1 MKAPQPQKAR
11 VEGVVLD
18 ASNGKLLSGA
28 QVTLKPV
35 QPSDAPRI
43 RLVDPEAVRLA
54 TRKRTTGADGIF
66 RFDDVE
72 PGRYRIH
79 VVCNGYARSEYGQR
93 SDGQG
98 TTLTFTSG
106 QVISGLNVSLLA
118 ASIVTGRVC
127 ESSGKPAPGL
137 LVSLLKVCFN
147 SRGLRTLENSGTA
160 ITDDRGE
167 YRIFWVSPGRYYLGV
182 QSPTETTSR
191 VLGHINVVE
200 RTGLPV
206 TYHPGVLDWSN
217 ATVFDLPA
225 ATEVR
230 ATDLVLTET
239 PTFSI
244 KGTVVD
250 KRTGQACRDASV
262 SLQPRLPFPLTD
274 TYRMSLLSAK
284 TSADGHFEIAAV
296 PPGKYLLRALVP
308 AADEPLSAGDLAK
321 VRKRSDLF
329 GIWLDGGALT
339 HMPIEVSSDVESLV
353 VSLNSGAT
361 LPLRLSVEGQPFS
374 SVEGISRVRV
384 NLCPMNWRDG
394 AQGTYPSQTDDI
406 TPEGTGTMSN
416 VLPGEYRVLIQ
427 KPLPSPDLYIKQATL
442 NGQDILD
449 GSCQISGPVEGVLHV
464 VFSNKAGRV
473 EGTLVDQLQPVAGIV
488 VVLIPDGSRH
498 RDELFK
504 SVESDQDGRFRFSGI
519 TPGGY
524 RVLACEALEPFS
536 YFDPEVLSRYEQY
549 GTPVR
554 VRESSTESVTVKI
567 IGRAFCPTP

>member
-35 QPSDAPRI
+35 QPSDALRI

-54 TRKRTTGADGIF
+54 TRKRTTGADGVF

-106 QVISGLNVSLLA
+106 QVISGLNVSLRA

-167 YRIFWVSPGRYYLGV
+167 YRIVWVSPGRYYLGV

-191 VLGHINVVE
+191 VLCHINVVE
-200 RTGLPV
+200 RTSLPV

-250 KRTGQACRDASV
+250 KRPV
-262 SLQPRLPFPLTD
+262 
-274 TYRMSLLSAK
+274 K
-284 TSADGHFEIAAV
+284 
-296 PPGKYLLRALVP
+296 RA
-308 AADEPLSAGDLAK
+308 
-321 VRKRSDLF
+321 
-329 GIWLDGGALT
+329 
-339 HMPIEVSSDVESLV
+339 
-353 VSLNSGAT
+353 
-361 LPLRLSVEGQPFS
+361 
-374 SVEGISRVRV
+374 
-384 NLCPMNWRDG
+384 
-394 AQGTYPSQTDDI
+394 
-406 TPEGTGTMSN
+406 
-416 VLPGEYRVLIQ
+416 
-427 KPLPSPDLYIKQATL
+427 
-442 NGQDILD
+442 
-449 GSCQISGPVEGVLHV
+449 
-464 VFSNKAGRV
+464 
-473 EGTLVDQLQPVAGIV
+473 
-488 VVLIPDGSRH
+488 
-498 RDELFK
+498 
-504 SVESDQDGRFRFSGI
+504 
-519 TPGGY
+519 
-524 RVLACEALEPFS
+524 
-536 YFDPEVLSRYEQY
+536 
-549 GTPVR
+549 GTPVFLCNP
-554 VRESSTESVTVKI
+554 
-567 IGRAFCPTP
+567 AFRSP